1 MTCCTHDCNEGRDCI
16 QPATLHRVPFLH
28 TDNGGKAVQ
37 GGFGVS
43 LAMPLAE
50 VPEPIPT
57 PEEAEGWALATLVG
71 AAVFALACFAAVV
84 WLGVQLSIPL

>member
-1 MTCCTHDCNEGRDCI
+1 MTCRPLFCDHSCNEGRDC
-16 QPATLHRVPFLH
+16 PLTLQMHRIPGLH

-43 LAMPLAE
+43 LSVPLAE

-57 PEEAEGWALATLVG
+57 PEQAEGWAARFWQWFLAAIAACM
-71 AAVFALACFAAVV
+71 AAVAITYFNT
-84 WLGVQLSIPL
+84 

>member
-1 MTCCTHDCNEGRDCI
+1 M
-16 QPATLHRVPFLH
+16 HRIPGLH
-28 TDNGGKAVQ
+28 TDDGGRAVS
-37 GGFGVS
+37 GGFGIS
-43 LAMPLAE
+43 LSVPLAE

-57 PEEAEGWALATLVG
+57 PEQAEGWALATLVG